1 MWGRSGGATNNRL
14 HQRSG
19 TRTLDNSS
27 ATHLSRGSLVS
38 AHEITC
44 ALHHSCDKKMLTRYE
59 NAEHAMYMWSTLG
72 ARCVHT

>member
-27 ATHLSRGSLVS
+27 ATQLSRGSLVS

-44 ALHHSCDKKMLTRYE
+44 ALHHSCDKKMLTHNE